1 MYRVVILLS
10 LFSAPV
16 YSQSVIPNFNQ
27 GVLTQR
33 SETKST
39 TVEDIKSFDI
49 RNGYQLTIGGENVK
63 SSTGDVAPA
72 GWTKLDTTVQ
82 GVGTTYVSPN
92 LDNKPTFSIVN
103 EGQSFMYYE
112 TLETPG
118 ITNYTH
124 IIRTTQIE
132 NVTVTTSTFSQL
144 RDIYV

>member
-1 MYRVVILLS
+1 MYRFILLLS
-10 LFSAPV
+10 FFSVPV
-16 YSQSVIPNFNQ
+16 YGQSVIPNFQQ

-49 RNGYQLTIGGENVK
+49 RNGYQLTIGGENVE
-63 SSTGDVAPA
+63 SSTGNVAPT

-92 LDNKPTFSIVN
+92 LDNKPDFSIVN
-103 EGQSFMYYE
+103 EGQSFQYYE

-124 IIRTTQIE
+124 IQRTTQIE
-132 NVTVTTSTFSQL
+132 NVTDTLSTFSQ
-144 RDIYV
+144 

>member
-1 MYRVVILLS
+1 MYRFILLLS
-10 LFSAPV
+10 FFSVPV
-16 YSQSVIPNFNQ
+16 YGQSVIPNFQQ

-63 SSTGDVAPA
+63 SSTGNVAPS

-118 ITNYTH
+118 ITNYTQ
-124 IIRTTQIE
+124 ILRTTTIE
-132 NVTVTTSTFSQL
+132 NVTDTLSTFSQ
-144 RDIYV
+144 

>member
-1 MYRVVILLS
+1 MYRLILLLS
-10 LFSAPV
+10 FFSVPV
-16 YSQSVIPNFNQ
+16 YGQSVIPNFNQ
-27 GVLTQR
+27 GVLIQR

-103 EGQSFMYYE
+103 EGKSFQYYE

-118 ITNYTH
+118 ITNYTQ
-124 IIRTTQIE
+124 ILRTTTIE
-132 NVTVTTSTFSQL
+132 NITDTTSTFSQ
-144 RDIYV
+144 

>member
-1 MYRVVILLS
+1 MYRFILLLS
-10 LFSAPV
+10 FFSVPV
-16 YSQSVIPNFNQ
+16 YAQNVIPNFQQ

-63 SSTGDVAPA
+63 SSTGDLAPA

-124 IIRTTQIE
+124 IQRTTQIE
-132 NVTVTTSTFSQL
+132 NVTDTLSTFSQ
-144 RDIYV
+144 

>member
-1 MYRVVILLS
+1 MYRFILLLS
-10 LFSAPV
+10 FFSVPV
-16 YSQSVIPNFNQ
+16 YAQSVIPNFNQ

-63 SSTGDVAPA
+63 SSTGNVAPT

-92 LDNKPTFSIVN
+92 LDNKPDFSIVN
-103 EGQSFMYYE
+103 EGQSFQYFE

-124 IIRTTQIE
+124 IQRTTQIE
-132 NVTVTTSTFSQL
+132 NVTDTLSTFSQ
-144 RDIYV
+144 

>member
-1 MYRVVILLS
+1 MYRFILLLS
-10 LFSAPV
+10 FFSVPV
-16 YSQSVIPNFNQ
+16 YAQSVIPNFQQ

-63 SSTGDVAPA
+63 SSTGNLAPA

-118 ITNYTH
+118 ITNYTQ
-124 IIRTTQIE
+124 ILRTTTIE
-132 NVTVTTSTFSQL
+132 NVTDTLSTFSQ
-144 RDIYV
+144 

>member
-1 MYRVVILLS
+1 MYRFILLLS
-10 LFSAPV
+10 FFSVPV
-16 YSQSVIPNFNQ
+16 YAQSVIPNFQQ

-63 SSTGDVAPA
+63 SSTGDLAPA

-92 LDNKPTFSIVN
+92 IDNKPVFSIVN
-103 EGQSFMYYE
+103 EGESFMYYE

-124 IIRTTQIE
+124 IQRTTQIE
-132 NVTVTTSTFSQL
+132 NVTDTLSTFSQ
-144 RDIYV
+144 

>member
-1 MYRVVILLS
+1 MYKLVWLYIFIS
-10 LFSAPV
+10 LPC
-16 YSQSVIPNFNQ
+16 YSQPIIPNFQQ

-63 SSTGDVAPA
+63 SSTGDLAPA

-103 EGQSFMYYE
+103 EGQSFQYYE

-118 ITNYTH
+118 ITNYTQ
-124 IIRTTQIE
+124 ILRTTTIE
-132 NVTVTTSTFSQL
+132 NVTDTVSTFSQ
-144 RDIYV
+144 

>member
-1 MYRVVILLS
+1 MYRFLL
-10 LFSAPV
+10 LFSFFSVPV
-16 YSQSVIPNFNQ
+16 YGQSVIPNFNQ
-27 GVLTQR
+27 GVLIQR

-103 EGQSFMYYE
+103 QGESFQYYE

-118 ITNYTH
+118 ITNFTQ
-124 IIRTTQIE
+124 ILRTTTIE
-132 NVTVTTSTFSQL
+132 NITDTTSTFSQ
-144 RDIYV
+144 

>member
-1 MYRVVILLS
+1 MYRFILLLS
-10 LFSAPV
+10 FFSVPV
-16 YSQSVIPNFNQ
+16 YAQNVIPNFQQ

-63 SSTGDVAPA
+63 SSTGNVAPA

-92 LDNKPTFSIVN
+92 LDNKPVFSIVN
-103 EGQSFMYYE
+103 EGESFMYYE

-118 ITNYTH
+118 ITNYTQ
-124 IIRTTQIE
+124 ILRTTTIE
-132 NVTVTTSTFSQL
+132 NVTDTLSTFSQ
-144 RDIYV
+144 

>member
-1 MYRVVILLS
+1 MYRFILLLS
-10 LFSAPV
+10 FFSVPV
-16 YSQSVIPNFNQ
+16 YAQNVIPNFQQ

-63 SSTGDVAPA
+63 SSTGNVAPA

-92 LDNKPTFSIVN
+92 LDNKPVFSIVN
-103 EGQSFMYYE
+103 EGESFMYYE

-118 ITNYTH
+118 ITNYTQ
-124 IIRTTQIE
+124 ILRTTTIE
-132 NVTVTTSTFSQL
+132 NVTDTVSTFSQ
-144 RDIYV
+144 

>member
-1 MYRVVILLS
+1 MYRFILLLS
-10 LFSAPV
+10 FFSVPV
-16 YSQSVIPNFNQ
+16 YAQSVIPNFQQ

-103 EGQSFMYYE
+103 EGQSFQYFE

-124 IIRTTQIE
+124 IQRTTQIE
-132 NVTVTTSTFSQL
+132 NVTDTLSTFSQ
-144 RDIYV
+144 

>member
-1 MYRVVILLS
+1 MYRFILL
-10 LFSAPV
+10 FSFFSVPV
-16 YSQSVIPNFNQ
+16 YGQSVIPNFNQ
-27 GVLTQR
+27 GVLIQR

-103 EGQSFMYYE
+103 QGESFQYYE

-118 ITNYTH
+118 ITNFTH
-124 IIRTTQIE
+124 VTRQTTIE
-132 NVTVTTSTFSQL
+132 SISDSTSTFSQ
-144 RDIYV
+144 

>member
-1 MYRVVILLS
+1 MYRFILLLS
-10 LFSAPV
+10 FFSVPV
-16 YSQSVIPNFNQ
+16 YGQSVIPNFNQ
-27 GVLTQR
+27 GVLIQR

-82 GVGTTYVSPN
+82 GVGTTYVSPDLN
-92 LDNKPTFSIVN
+92 NKPTFSIVN
-103 EGQSFMYYE
+103 QGESFQYYE

-118 ITNYTH
+118 ITNFTQ
-124 IIRTTQIE
+124 ILRTTTIE
-132 NVTVTTSTFSQL
+132 NITDTTSTFSQ
-144 RDIYV
+144 

>member
-1 MYRVVILLS
+1 MYRFILLLS
-10 LFSAPV
+10 FFSVPV
-16 YSQSVIPNFNQ
+16 YAQSVIPNFQQ

-49 RNGYQLTIGGENVK
+49 RNGYQLTVGGENVQ
-63 SSTGDVAPA
+63 SSTGNVAPT

-92 LDNKPTFSIVN
+92 LNNKPDFSIVN
-103 EGQSFMYYE
+103 EGASFMYYE

-124 IIRTTQIE
+124 IQRTTQIE
-132 NVTVTTSTFSQL
+132 NVTDTVSTFSQ
-144 RDIYV
+144 

>member
-1 MYRVVILLS
+1 MYRFILLLS
-10 LFSAPV
+10 FFSVPV
-16 YSQSVIPNFNQ
+16 YGQSVIPNFNQ
-27 GVLTQR
+27 GVLIQR

-103 EGQSFMYYE
+103 QGESFQYYE

-118 ITNYTH
+118 ITNYTQ
-124 IIRTTQIE
+124 ILRTTTIE
-132 NVTVTTSTFSQL
+132 NITDTTSTFSQ
-144 RDIYV
+144 

>member
-1 MYRVVILLS
+1 MYRFILLLS
-10 LFSAPV
+10 FFSVPV
-16 YSQSVIPNFNQ
+16 YAQNVIPNFQQ

-63 SSTGDVAPA
+63 SSTGNVAPS

-103 EGQSFMYYE
+103 EGESFMYYE

-124 IIRTTQIE
+124 IQRTTQIE
-132 NVTVTTSTFSQL
+132 NVTDTLSTFSQ
-144 RDIYV
+144 

>member
-1 MYRVVILLS
+1 MYRYAILLS
-10 LFSAPV
+10 FFSAPV
-16 YSQSVIPNFNQ
+16 YANSVIPNFQQ

-49 RNGYQLTIGGENVK
+49 RNGYQLTIGGENVQ
-63 SSTGDVAPA
+63 SSTGNLAPA

-92 LDNKPTFSIVN
+92 LNNKPTFSIVN
-103 EGQSFMYYE
+103 EGQSFQYFE

-124 IIRTTQIE
+124 IQRTQTLE
-132 NVTVTTSTFSQL
+132 NITDTLSTFSQ
-144 RDIYV
+144 

>member
-1 MYRVVILLS
+1 MYRLILLLS
-10 LFSAPV
+10 FFSVPV
-16 YSQSVIPNFNQ
+16 YAQNVIPNFQQ

-63 SSTGDVAPA
+63 SSTGDLAPA

-103 EGQSFMYYE
+103 EGQSFQYFE

-124 IIRTTQIE
+124 IQRTTQIE
-132 NVTVTTSTFSQL
+132 NVTDTLSTFSQ
-144 RDIYV
+144 

>member
-1 MYRVVILLS
+1 MYRFILLLS
-10 LFSAPV
+10 FFSVPV
-16 YSQSVIPNFNQ
+16 YGQSVIPNFNQ

-103 EGQSFMYYE
+103 VGLSFQYYE

-118 ITNYTH
+118 ITNYTQ
-124 IIRTTQIE
+124 ILRTTTIE
-132 NVTVTTSTFSQL
+132 NVTDTTSTFSQ
-144 RDIYV
+144 

>member
-1 MYRVVILLS
+1 MYRFILLLS
-10 LFSAPV
+10 FFSVPV
-16 YSQSVIPNFNQ
+16 YAQSVIPNFQQ

-63 SSTGDVAPA
+63 SSTGNLAPA

-82 GVGTTYVSPN
+82 GVGTTYVSHN

-118 ITNYTH
+118 ITNYTQ
-124 IIRTTQIE
+124 ILRTTTIE
-132 NVTVTTSTFSQL
+132 NVTDTLSTFSQ
-144 RDIYV
+144 